1 VIGETDQT
9 LLSAGVG
16 FEFQFKRNLR
26 VRLDWGW
33 ALRSLQGGFYDSGH
47 NRLYVQASLSF

>member
-1 VIGETDQT
+1 MLESDHT
-9 LLSAGVG
+9 LISAGVG
-16 FEFQFKRNLR
+16 MEFQFKRNVR

-33 ALRSLQGGFYDSGH
+33 ALRDLEGGLYDAGH